1 MPSAVRRKTPG
12 EVSMHRSVFDVGF
25 GAAPQQ
31 PNPIHAEVVN
41 QVRCASH
48 PRHIGAIR
56 TRQGN
61 VGIFAWRALLRAIL
75 SAGLL
80 YATPC
85 PAQVPR
91 GFDGAPSKAER
102 LNLLPSHGGDVRMA
116 GPFWLE
122 LIVAKGSL
130 TLYVTD
136 HSGAPVDTSH
146 AKGTATV
153 HTDGKATR
161 VELQS
166 AGGNR
171 LVGRGNLRLKHSTVV
186 FVTADLRGQK
196 PHRAVF
202 RPLEQVTADGE
213 R

>member
-1 MPSAVRRKTPG
+1 MEDQARSASYPQRISAITRG
-12 EVSMHRSVFDVGF
+12 RS
-25 GAAPQQ
+25 
-31 PNPIHAEVVN
+31 
-41 QVRCASH
+41 
-48 PRHIGAIR
+48 
-56 TRQGN
+56 N
-61 VGIFAWRALLRAIL
+61 VGIFAQRALLRAL
-75 SAGLL
+75 LTAGLL

-91 GFDGAPSKAER
+91 GFDGTPSKPER
-102 LNLLPSHGGDVRMA
+102 LELLPSHGGNVRMA

-122 LIVAKGSL
+122 LTVAKGSL

-136 HSGAPVDTSH
+136 HSGTPVDTSR

-161 VELQS
+161 VELRF

-171 LVGRGNLRLKHSTVV
+171 LVGRGKLKLKHSTVV